1 MANLLGLN
9 NHLTINKLIKQLSL
23 SVVNI
28 FDIKMKFIR
37 KSKVIIWYNLISF
50 YKGGDKVV
58 QALRQD
64 EYSEPINYLDRVHS
78 DSRGWITKAE
88 MNCGYKQWHYRY
100 NELLEQDFNQE
111 NVYISLNTFYSTFR
125 RLEYLKELKA
135 QFIDLDIYKT
145 KFSKEQIIMHL
156 EADYFNKSIPRP
168 NLIIDSGRGLYLI
181 WLLNSVPSK
190 ALPLWKA
197 IEEYL
202 YSVLKPFGAD
212 RQALDPT
219 RVLRVPGSINSKSN
233 TTVKVIEQ
241 YDYIYDLRE
250 IQKEFLPELE
260 ERKANKKGRPSKTVF
275 IHRERSLYYARIQD
289 IIKLCELREYDL
301 KGHRELILFLYRYY
315 LCYFLEDTKKALED
329 VLELNREFV
338 YPLSETEV
346 VRATRSAERVYLS
359 KDKDYKYKNETLI
372 ELLLI
377 TELEETYMTTIIS
390 KKEYKRRDREY
401 QKNKYKE
408 KLKSEGKMS
417 KKEELEQTRAKI
429 KSLREQGFKNKEI
442 MQMLGITST
451 TTFERHI
458 TYMKKNGLL
467 K

>member
-1 MANLLGLN
+1 MG
-9 NHLTINKLIKQLSL
+9 Q
-23 SVVNI
+23 V
-28 FDIKMKFIR
+28 
-37 KSKVIIWYNLISF
+37 
-50 YKGGDKVV
+50 
-58 QALRQD
+58 LRQE
-64 EYSEPINYLDRVHS
+64 EYSEQINYLDILHS
-78 DSRGWITKAE
+78 DSKGWITKAE
-88 MNCGYKQWHYRY
+88 INCGYKQWHYRY

-111 NVYISLNTFYSTFR
+111 NVYISINTFYSTFR

-145 KFSKEQIIMHL
+145 GFTKEQIIMHL

-197 IEEYL
+197 VEEYL

-219 RVLRVPGSINSKSN
+219 RILRVPGSINSKSK
-233 TTVKVIEQ
+233 TTVNVIEQ

-250 IQKEFLPELE
+250 IQNEYLPELE
-260 ERKANKKGRPSKTVF
+260 ERKAKKKGRPSKTVF

-315 LCYFLEDTKKALED
+315 LCYFLEDTQKALED
-329 VLELNREFV
+329 VLELNREFI

-346 VRATRSAERVYLS
+346 IRATRSAEKVYLS

-390 KKEYKRRDREY
+390 NKESKRRRSIRDEKR
-401 QKNKYKE
+401 YKE
-408 KLKSEGKMS
+408 KLKLEGKMS
-417 KKEELEQTRAKI
+417 KKEELEQLRAKI

>member
-1 MANLLGLN
+1 MGQV
-9 NHLTINKLIKQLSL
+9 LIKE
-23 SVVNI
+23 
-28 FDIKMKFIR
+28 K
-37 KSKVIIWYNLISF
+37 
-50 YKGGDKVV
+50 
-58 QALRQD
+58 
-64 EYSEPINYLDRVHS
+64 YSEQINYLDILHS
-78 DSRGWITKAE
+78 DSKGWITKAE
-88 MNCGYKQWHYRY
+88 INCGYKQWHYRY

-111 NVYISLNTFYSTFR
+111 NVYISINTFYSTFR

-145 KFSKEQIIMHL
+145 GFTKEQIIMHL

-219 RVLRVPGSINSKSN
+219 RILRVPGSINSKSK

-250 IQKEFLPELE
+250 IQNEYLPELE
-260 ERKANKKGRPSKTVF
+260 ERKAKKKGRPSKTVF

-329 VLELNREFV
+329 VLELNREFI

-346 VRATRSAERVYLS
+346 IRATRSAEKVYLS

-372 ELLLI
+372 ELLAI

-390 KKEYKRRDREY
+390 NKESKRRRSIRDEKR
-401 QKNKYKE
+401 YKE
-408 KLKSEGKMS
+408 KLKLEGKMS
-417 KKEELEQTRAKI
+417 KKEELEQLRAKI

>member
-1 MANLLGLN
+1 MGQV
-9 NHLTINKLIKQLSL
+9 LIKE
-23 SVVNI
+23 
-28 FDIKMKFIR
+28 K
-37 KSKVIIWYNLISF
+37 
-50 YKGGDKVV
+50 
-58 QALRQD
+58 
-64 EYSEPINYLDRVHS
+64 YSEQINYLDILHS
-78 DSRGWITKAE
+78 DSKGWITKAE
-88 MNCGYKQWHYRY
+88 INCGYKQWHYRY
-100 NELLEQDFNQE
+100 KELLEQDFNQE
-111 NVYISLNTFYSTFR
+111 NVYISINTFYSTFR

-145 KFSKEQIIMHL
+145 GFTKEQIIMHL

-219 RVLRVPGSINSKSN
+219 RILRVPGSINSKSK

-250 IQKEFLPELE
+250 IQNEYLPELE
-260 ERKANKKGRPSKTVF
+260 ERKAKKKGRPSKTVF

-315 LCYFLEDTKKALED
+315 LCYFLEDTQKALQD
-329 VLELNREFV
+329 ILELNREFV

-346 VRATRSAERVYLS
+346 IRATRSAEKVYLS

-390 KKEYKRRDREY
+390 KKEYKRRNNEY
-401 QKNKYKE
+401 NKNKYKE

-417 KKEELEQTRAKI
+417 KKEELEQLRAKI

>member
-1 MANLLGLN
+1 MGQVL
-9 NHLTINKLIKQLSL
+9 
-23 SVVNI
+23 
-28 FDIKMKFIR
+28 MKE
-37 KSKVIIWYNLISF
+37 K
-50 YKGGDKVV
+50 
-58 QALRQD
+58 
-64 EYSEPINYLDRVHS
+64 YSEQINYLDILHS
-78 DSRGWITKAE
+78 DSKGWITKAE
-88 MNCGYKQWHYRY
+88 INCGYKQWHYRY

-111 NVYISLNTFYSTFR
+111 NVYISINTFYSTFR

-145 KFSKEQIIMHL
+145 GFTKEQIIMHL

-219 RVLRVPGSINSKSN
+219 RILRVPGSINSKSK

-250 IQKEFLPELE
+250 IQNEYLPELE
-260 ERKANKKGRPSKTVF
+260 ERKAKKKGRPSKTVF

-346 VRATRSAERVYLS
+346 IRATRSAEKVYLS

-372 ELLLI
+372 ELLAI

-390 KKEYKRRDREY
+390 DKEFKRR
-401 QKNKYKE
+401 KNIRNKKAYEE
-408 KLKSEGKMS
+408 KLRADGKVSEKD
-417 KKEELEQTRAKI
+417 KIAERRAKI
-429 KSLREQGFKNKEI
+429 KDLLAQGLKQKDICSQLDISKPTYVRDRNFLKEQGLI
-442 MQMLGITST
+442 
-451 TTFERHI
+451 
-458 TYMKKNGLL
+458 
-467 K
+467 